1 MTLQTPPHV
10 PRDAQALAQALPP
23 LLAQAQHLAAPL
35 SFGAHG
41 RRRAGNGDGFWQY
54 RPAQSGDAASAI
66 DWRRSA
72 RSDTPYLRE
81 REWQARNSV
90 GFWVDSAQSMGF
102 SSAPDLPTK
111 ALRAQL
117 LALALCAGLLRAG
130 EKAGLI
136 GASSPR
142 AGRSQL
148 GHIAA
153 QLGHPP
159 ASSAPQP
166 NDYGAAPPDLGA
178 PFQRAVYISDFLGP
192 LPALQNAMTQA
203 ADRGARGV
211 LLQILDPLEETFPFS
226 GRIIFQ
232 SMGGSITHE
241 TQSAA
246 DLRSR
251 YMQRLA
257 ERKDALARL
266 ARSLGWDY
274 TVHHTNRPP
283 LEPLIWAH
291 GILQGKAL

>member
-1 MTLQTPPHV
+1 MIQTPPHL

-23 LLAQAQHLAAPL
+23 LLAQAQHLAALL

-41 RRRAGNGDGFWQY
+41 RRRAGNGDEFWQY
-54 RPAQSGDAASAI
+54 RPAQSGDATSAI

-136 GASSPR
+136 GAAWPS

-153 QLGHPP
+153 QLAPHP
-159 ASSAPQP
+159 SAPQP

-178 PFQRAVYISDFLGP
+178 AFQRAIYISDFLGP
-192 LPALQNAMTQA
+192 LPALQTAMTQA
-203 ADRGARGV
+203 ADRGARGI
-211 LLQILDPLEETFPFS
+211 LLQILDPLEESFPFS

-232 SMGGSITHE
+232 SMGGSLTHE

-257 ERKDALARL
+257 ERKDALASL
-266 ARSLGWDY
+266 ARNLGWDY
-274 TVHHTNRPP
+274 TLHHTSRPP

-291 GILQGKAL
+291 GTLQGKAL